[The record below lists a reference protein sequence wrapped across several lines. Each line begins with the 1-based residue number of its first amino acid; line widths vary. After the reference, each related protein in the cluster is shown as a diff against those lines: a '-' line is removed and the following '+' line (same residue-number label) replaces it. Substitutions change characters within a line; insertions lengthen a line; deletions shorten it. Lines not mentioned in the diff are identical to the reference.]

1 MINKKAA
8 LLFIALFT
16 IIQSY
21 SQQFNIEGRVV
32 DKNTGAPLPF
42 VNMIVTGHPQLG
54 TTADIDG
61 SFKISAPFQITSLS
75 FSYVG
80 YQDTLILINN
90 LSNDIRGVVI

>member
-1 MINKKAA
+1 MKAKRIN
-8 LLFIALFT
+8 LLFIAILSFIT
-16 IIQSY
+16 CY
-21 SQQFNIEGRVV
+21 SQQYSVEGKVI

-42 VNMIVTGHPQLG
+42 VNMIVTGHPQQG
-54 TTADIDG
+54 STADIDG